1 MGERWELSDDAL
13 IDDASCCAQFR
24 PLCRDMVETDESLRE
39 CIKINVCKPLRQRI
53 AELEADLQV
62 MRMYFKPYEEARREG
77 ARKALEWAQKFFGYV
92 EQGWAGV
99 VPTLD
104 EQINAALGGEVD
116 GGD

>member
-24 PLCRDMVETDESLRE
+24 PLCRDMDETDESLRE

-77 ARKALEWAQKFFGYV
+77 AQKALEWAMMQKPDWILWPFTAMV
-92 EQGWAGV
+92 
-99 VPTLD
+99 D
-104 EQINAALGGEVD
+104 AALGGENND
-116 GGD
+116 E

>member
-24 PLCRDMVETDESLRE
+24 PLCRDMDETDESLRE

-53 AELEADLQV
+53 AELEFVLREVQNG
-62 MRMYFKPYEEARREG
+62 EIILRRVDDIEQQYVVVIHQDTV
-77 ARKALEWAQKFFGYV
+77 ALI
-92 EQGWAGV
+92 
-99 VPTLD
+99 D
-104 EQINAALGGEVD
+104 AALGEEVD